1 MIVKST
7 VLKILF
13 GVLALSLVIPFS
25 PSVSSAKAKMCCKK
39 KCLSM
44 MSTVSPSTSKPV
56 KHCSHQKDP
65 VQCCENNCS
74 KVITYKKPEPFTYI
88 GARTEIGD
96 TRERVNFS
104 IFLPE
109 LSTQYLKFLS
119 RYRESPLTFSLLNP
133 PLYLSHSIL
142 II

>member
-1 MIVKST
+1 MLVKST

-44 MSTVSPSTSKPV
+44 INTVSPSNSKPV
-56 KHCSHQKDP
+56 KHCNHQKDP

-74 KVITYKKPEPFTYI
+74 KVITYKKPEPFSFI
-88 GARTEIGD
+88 GARVEIG
-96 TRERVNFS
+96 THQENISFS
-104 IFLPE
+104 IFLPV
-109 LSTQYLKFLS
+109 LSTQSLKFLS
-119 RYRESPLTFSLLNP
+119 RYRESSLLFKPYSP

-142 II
+142 LI